1 MRKIIFFAAMLF
13 AVSVSAQV
21 NIANG
26 LLAYYPYNGNAN
38 DESGNGYNGTVGAGV
53 TLSTDRFGVQNKA
66 YDFQNGAI
74 TGTFVPYDLDS
85 NYTITAWFNT
95 SATNHNRLFLWSDN
109 PAMKKKYTAAG
120 LNRVSSVF
128 VEGYF
133 STNETS
139 CGGINDNIAFMPSSP
154 SPNPYLDGQWHM
166 LTLTRNNNL
175 LSLYVDSVFI
185 DDENI
190 VDNCTQIQGLLTDD
204 FHMGSIP
211 SQFVTFIGKLDD
223 VMIHT
228 RVLNTAEISY
238 LYNLNSSWSSPTST
252 EVISEN
258 ELRLFPNPVKN
269 TLNIQ
274 LSENSNYAL
283 EVTDLNGKRVYSSN
297 LSGQNFEL
305 NTAEWAQGL
314 YLLRLIDENGKTY
327 TQKVVKD

>member
-38 DESGNGYNGTVGAGV
+38 DESGNGYNGTINGA
-53 TLSTDRFGVQNKA
+53 TLTTDRFGNANKA
-66 YDFQNGAI
+66 YNFPNNGSISSTIQYDSDSSFSIVLWFRADQISVNTTRLLLWRGDLGGPTPTGEQTSFGISNAGSACYANLEKFNGLQGCSLLNSSESNPAPFDDANWYMATISKNGNQVIFYINDIPQDTITVAWSTAPCNSVDINYIPLKMGSDVFNGAI
-74 TGTFVPYDLDS
+74 
-85 NYTITAWFNT
+85 
-95 SATNHNRLFLWSDN
+95 
-109 PAMKKKYTAAG
+109 
-120 LNRVSSVF
+120 
-128 VEGYF
+128 
-133 STNETS
+133 
-139 CGGINDNIAFMPSSP
+139 
-154 SPNPYLDGQWHM
+154 
-166 LTLTRNNNL
+166 
-175 LSLYVDSVFI
+175 
-185 DDENI
+185 
-190 VDNCTQIQGLLTDD
+190 
-204 FHMGSIP
+204 
-211 SQFVTFIGKLDD
+211 DD
-223 VMIHT
+223 VMVYN
-228 RVLNTAEISY
+228 RALNTAEVDSLHALTASY
-238 LYNLNSSWSSPTST
+238 LTPTST
-252 EVISEN
+252 DVISEN

-269 TLNIQ
+269 ALNIQ